1 MKVTGFNG
9 REYNLNLSKYDVKAN
24 DTRKRSKHHIRARHL
39 IKEVYHSYRLL
50 EEVKLPG
57 STSTNKR
64 SVLYLDFFIPNIRKA
79 FEVHGRQHYEH
90 IPFFH
95 RTKADFV
102 LAKARDEDKIE
113 WCELNDIELVT
124 LKYSENDD
132 EWRNTIKGI

>member
-64 SVLYLDFFIPNIRKA
+64 SVLYLDFFILTY
-79 FEVHGRQHYEH
+79 GRLLRYTGGNTTNTYHS
-90 IPFFH
+90 F
-95 RTKADFV
+95 
-102 LAKARDEDKIE
+102 IE
-113 WCELNDIELVT
+113 PKQTSCLQKLGMKT
-124 LKYSENDD
+124 
-132 EWRNTIKGI
+132 R